1 MNTDSDTIRHGT
13 FFVLGIGALIFALG
27 LGSMFYVV

>member
-1 MNTDSDTIRHGT
+1 MNTDSDTMRHGT

-27 LGSMFYVV
+27 LGSMFYVG

>member
-1 MNTDSDTIRHGT
+1 MNTDLDTMRHGT

-27 LGSMFYVV
+27 LGSMFYVG